1 MQSVQRYTQLA
12 EAIECERK
20 EEQLYYDTISK
31 EKTLHEKNEVGLVW
45 YPLSIENMS
54 YTLGEFIEIEIE
66 RPEGAKS
73 NKMKTGQG
81 CVLYRQQ
88 SEDKFY
94 GHISYVN
101 KKVIKL
107 IIKSEAIVRSEF
119 MHHKDLILEATY
131 DDRPY
136 KIMTKTIETVM
147 HSQDPMVQLLR
158 EYIDEE
164 KDIPHNILKNKI
176 SVDPNSLNK
185 EQIEAITGSIN
196 SVYMSIIHGPPGTGK
211 TTTLVQLIKQL
222 SQTENK
228 ILACA
233 PSNKAVDLLARE
245 LHKKGVNVLRIGNI
259 TRIGDAISHL
269 TLEDQMRN
277 HKEWSRI
284 KKVKIEAAETKKSA
298 RAFKRNF
305 GYEERE
311 ERKKMLLQAKEL
323 VKWARDLEDQLVND
337 IVTRSQVICTT
348 LISCDNK
355 SIRNLSYD
363 TMAIDEASQALEP
376 ECWVGMLKS
385 KRIILAGDHKQ
396 LPPTIKSKEAEKL
409 GLATT
414 ILDKMASPLS
424 SSFLLRCQY
433 RMNEDIL
440 AFPNKLMYEGKLYT
454 AEEVKNRKL
463 SPDGYAVSFVD
474 TVGCGFDEEYNYENR
489 SVKNPGE
496 YSILREILI
505 EITPIANDQSI
516 GIISPYAEK

>member
-1 MQSVQRYTQLA
+1 
-12 EAIECERK
+12 
-20 EEQLYYDTISK
+20 
-31 EKTLHEKNEVGLVW
+31 
-45 YPLSIENMS
+45 
-54 YTLGEFIEIEIE
+54 
-66 RPEGAKS
+66 
-73 NKMKTGQG
+73 
-81 CVLYRQQ
+81 
-88 SEDKFY
+88 
-94 GHISYVN
+94 
-101 KKVIKL
+101 
-107 IIKSEAIVRSEF
+107 
-119 MHHKDLILEATY
+119 
-131 DDRPY
+131 
-136 KIMTKTIETVM
+136 
-147 HSQDPMVQLLR
+147 
-158 EYIDEE
+158 
-164 KDIPHNILKNKI
+164 
-176 SVDPNSLNK
+176 
-185 EQIEAITGSIN
+185 
-196 SVYMSIIHGPPGTGK
+196 
-211 TTTLVQLIKQL
+211 
-222 SQTENK
+222 
-228 ILACA
+228 
-233 PSNKAVDLLARE
+233 
-245 LHKKGVNVLRIGNI
+245 
-259 TRIGDAISHL
+259 
-269 TLEDQMRN
+269 
-277 HKEWSRI
+277 
-284 KKVKIEAAETKKSA
+284 
-298 RAFKRNF
+298 
-305 GYEERE
+305 
-311 ERKKMLLQAKEL
+311 MLLQAKEL

-516 GIISPYAEK
+516 GIISPYAEQVRFIRNEIQEEIDFSNLDIEINTIDGFQGQEKDIIIISLVRSNDTSTIGFLKDERRLNVAITRARKKLIIIGDSATICSNKTYASLIDHIEQNGGYRSAWEYMSV